1 MDNIIKMMVSALV
14 YYVMEE
20 KCGTLGRLA
29 SRDEYWY
36 HNVLFYEHTRM
47 LNMFTSVIKRATRYI
62 HLCGAWLQWTENRDE
77 HISTCA
83 DSEKS
88 SELTLAVPDFESE
101 VAPTRFPLMQF
112 YLDSPRWLSVRIEDL
127 SAKEVSTAYARA
139 IPDVLPPKERLWA
152 LDQSYL
158 FEIVEPAGGWQSYF
172 LSSFD
177 VDYPLSNQSVMDVLL
192 SNQTSP
198 LVQRYWRSLVKEA
211 PFPLSADLDSEGIAE
226 DHPIVWA
233 RHTQGLLCIQAVFA
247 RFYQAASNEK
257 S

>member
-1 MDNIIKMMVSALV
+1 
-14 YYVMEE
+14 
-20 KCGTLGRLA
+20 
-29 SRDEYWY
+29 
-36 HNVLFYEHTRM
+36 
-47 LNMFTSVIKRATRYI
+47 MFTSVIKRATRYI

-77 HISTCA
+77 HVMEHVSPCTG
-83 DSEKS
+83 SEKN
-88 SELTLAVPDFESE
+88 SEPTLEVPDFERK
-101 VAPTRFPLMQF
+101 VLPTQFPLMQF
-112 YLDSPRWLSVRIEDL
+112 YLDSPRWLSVRVEDL

-158 FEIVEPAGGWQSYF
+158 FEIVEQAGGWQSYF

-211 PFPLSADLDSEGIAE
+211 PFPLSADLYSEGIAE
-226 DHPIVWA
+226 DHPAVWA
-233 RHTQGLLCIQAVFA
+233 RHTQGLLCVHAVFA
-247 RFYQAASNEK
+247 RFYQGTPNER